1 MQTIKRAQILSAS
14 AGSGKTF
21 RLVLKYI
28 CDIIERPD
36 RYRNILAVT
45 FTNKATEEMKSRI
58 INEIHRLASNQ
69 ESQYLKEIIRE
80 TQLSEPQIRERAL
93 KARTK
98 ILHDYSR
105 FTVLTIDRFF
115 QRILRAF
122 INELSL
128 DLNYNIEL
136 DTALLLE
143 RSADSLIESIAKEPE
158 IKSWLMTFAEE
169 RLEEGSKW
177 DMRKELQVMGKE
189 LFKENIA
196 NRIKN
201 SISKSE
207 LRDIINKLIKHDN
220 AILQRIKTIGKDA
233 CKCMEKWGVE
243 ESDFKGKTRS
253 FTYRFKKYA
262 DGDTAAPSATM
273 IKATIDI
280 NEWYDNK
287 SSSSVQAAAAE
298 LQPMLQEICTLYADN
313 IDKINTTKILRN
325 NYHSFA
331 LLSDLYH
338 NIESICKQENIM
350 VLDKTKEILSEFIDH
365 SNAPFIYEKVGNRY
379 DHYMIDEFQDTSVRE
394 WRNLR
399 PLLLEALASNP
410 EASVFIVGDIKQS
423 IYRWRG
429 GDWRL
434 LNGGVE
440 RDLGSDNTEI
450 QRLQLNYRSLK
461 NIVDFNRILIDK
473 VVDADNYYLNN
484 LIDNA
489 LQNKR
494 ISESTHNSL
503 YDIVKHAYVDNRQTA
518 HIQSDEDGIA
528 EVCLFDTNIVKE
540 SPFIEAIEDAI
551 SRGYRYSDIMLLVRD
566 AGDSRRVVNALYA
579 YKNKLTEEGRDANFN
594 VLTSD
599 SLTIESCDMVQ
610 FIIALFRLAVNP
622 SDDIERG
629 KFNGYLGRSYETQF
643 SEEEHTLLHRIAH
656 LSPMEAFEV
665 IVEHFE
671 LSKKKSFIAYLQAM
685 HEQIIAFSSNH
696 IADIQHYLEWW
707 AERGHKENLSVEMTD
722 NTIEI
727 TTIHKSKGLER
738 AVVIIPYCTWDMI
751 PPARKKPIV
760 WATADARHS
769 DVASLGSYPVAYNNS
784 MSESA
789 FSEEY
794 YNELVLSHVD
804 GLNLLYVAITRAAKE
819 LYIYIEKE
827 LNKEDK
833 PSGDI
838 NTTTP
843 LIIKAV
849 STMCEAREERDT
861 SNMLTHIRYTYGK
874 KIASYTPKK
883 HNTESKSTILSE
895 YPTSTP
901 DIAVRYPS
909 HRYMEDGLTPG
920 TASCR
925 NGIMLHRVFEKAESI
940 DDLYNTIKRMSLN
953 GLIDNES
960 AERLRNNIDQAMQDE
975 RAKEWFSNNWD
986 DIKTEAEILH
996 NGIVRRPDRV
1006 MIAGKRAVV
1015 VDYKFGSI
1023 PNSNN
1028 NKKVEEYMTLL
1039 DSMGQYDT
1047 IEGYVWYI
1055 TIGHIEPIE
1064 IKKYM
1069 LL

>member
-1 MQTIKRAQILSAS
+1 MQTMKRAKILSAS

-58 INEIHRLASNQ
+58 INEIHRLAANQ
-69 ESQYLKEIIRE
+69 SSQYLEEIMRE
-80 TQLSEPQIRERAL
+80 TQLTEPYIRERAL

-122 INELSL
+122 INELGL

-136 DTALLLE
+136 DTELLLE
-143 RSADSLIESIAKEPE
+143 RSADSLIESIAQDPD

-177 DMRKELQVMGKE
+177 DMRKDLRSMGKE
-189 LFKENIA
+189 LFKANIA
-196 NRIKN
+196 KRTEN

-207 LRDIINKLIKHDN
+207 LQDIINKLVKHDN
-220 AILQRIKTIGKDA
+220 AILQRIKTLGDDA
-233 CKCMEKWGVE
+233 CKCMKKWGVE

-253 FTYRFKKYA
+253 FTYRFRKYA
-262 DGDTAAPSATM
+262 DGDTAAPSDTM
-273 IKATIDI
+273 LKAAADI
-280 NEWYDNK
+280 NAWYDNSARGCVK
-287 SSSSVQAAAAE
+287 AAAAE
-298 LQPMLQEICTLYADN
+298 LQPILQEICTLYADN

-338 NIESICKQENIM
+338 NIESICQEENIM
-350 VLDKTKEILSEFIDH
+350 ILDKTKEILSEFIDH

-440 RDLGSDNTEI
+440 LDLGSDNTEI
-450 QRLQLNYRSLK
+450 QHLELNYRSLK

-473 VVDADNYYLNN
+473 VVEIDNTYLNN

-489 LQNKR
+489 LFNKR
-494 ISESTHNSL
+494 ISQSTYASL
-503 YDIVKHAYVDNRQTA
+503 YDIIKHAYVDNHQTA
-518 HIQSDEDGIA
+518 FIQSDENGIA
-528 EVCLFDTNIVKE
+528 EVCLFDKNLVKE

-551 SRGYRYSDIMLLVRD
+551 SRGYRYCDIMLLVRD
-566 AGDSRRVVNALYA
+566 ASDCRKVADALYA
-579 YKNKLTEEGRDANFN
+579 HKNRLATEGRDANFN

-599 SLTIESCDMVQ
+599 SLTIDSCDIVQ
-610 FIIALFRLAVNP
+610 FIIATLRLAVNP

-629 KFNGYLGRSYETQF
+629 KFNHYLGRPFETIF
-643 SEEEHTLLHRIAH
+643 NNEERTLLHRIAH
-656 LSPMEAFEV
+656 LSPVEAFEV
-665 IVEHFE
+665 IVDHFK
-671 LSKKKSFIAYLQAM
+671 LSEKHSRIAYLQAM
-685 HEQIIAFSSNH
+685 HEQIISFSSNH
-696 IADIQHYLEWW
+696 ITDIQHYLEWW
-707 AERGHKENLSVEMTD
+707 VERGCKENLSVEMTD

-738 AVVIIPYCTWDMI
+738 AVVIIPYCTWNMV
-751 PPARKKPIV
+751 PPANKKPIV

-769 DVASLGSYPVAYNNS
+769 DIAAIGSYPVAYNNH

-794 YNELVLSHVD
+794 YNELVMSHVD
-804 GLNLLYVAITRAAKE
+804 GVNLLYVAITRAAKE
-819 LYIYIEKE
+819 LYIYIEQNLNPKKGHKE
-827 LNKEDK
+827 SN
-833 PSGDI
+833 DI
-838 NTTTP
+838 NDTTP
-843 LIIKAV
+843 LIIKAI
-849 STMCEAREERDT
+849 STMCDAQHQRNE
-861 SNMLTHIRYTYGK
+861 SNELTHTRYTYGA
-874 KIASYTPKK
+874 KISHHTPKQRNAES
-883 HNTESKSTILSE
+883 HNIILSE
-895 YPTSTP
+895 YPTSIP

-909 HRYMEDGLTPG
+909 HRYIEEGLTPG
-920 TASCR
+920 TTQCR
-925 NGIMLHRVFEKAESI
+925 TGIMLHRIFEKAESI
-940 DDLYNTIKRMSLN
+940 DDLYNAIKRMSLDC
-953 GLIDNES
+953 LIDNET
-960 AERLRNNIDQAMQDE
+960 AERLRNNIDQAMQDK
-975 RAKEWFSNNWD
+975 RAKEWFSDRWD

-1015 VDYKFGSI
+1015 VDYKFGNT
-1023 PNSNN
+1023 PNRKNN
-1028 NKKVEEYMTLL
+1028 SKVREYMTLL
-1039 DSMGQYDT
+1039 DSMKCYET

-1064 IKKYM
+1064 MAK
-1069 LL
+1069 

>member
-1 MQTIKRAQILSAS
+1 MQTTKRAKILSAS

-28 CDIIERPD
+28 CDIIEHPD

-69 ESQYLKEIIRE
+69 ESQYIKDIITE

-143 RSADSLIESIAKEPE
+143 RSADNLIESIAQEPE
-158 IKSWLMTFAEE
+158 IKDWLMAYAEE

-177 DMRKELQVMGKE
+177 DMRKELQEMGRE

-196 NRIKN
+196 NRVKN

-207 LRDIINKLIKHDN
+207 LREIINKLVKHDN
-220 AILQRIKTIGKDA
+220 AILQHIKTLGEDA
-233 CKCMEKWGVE
+233 CKCMEKWGVDPN
-243 ESDFKGKTRS
+243 DFKNKSRS
-253 FTYRFKKYA
+253 FTHKFVKYA
-262 DGDTAAPSATM
+262 EGDIAAPNNTM
-273 IKATIDI
+273 IKAISDI
-280 NEWYDNK
+280 NEWHDDKVSDNVK
-287 SSSSVQAAAAE
+287 AAAAE
-298 LQPMLQEICTLYADN
+298 LQPILQEICTLYADN

-410 EASVFIVGDIKQS
+410 KASVFIVGDIKQS

-434 LNGGVE
+434 LNGGVMQ
-440 RDLGSDNTEI
+440 DLGKDNTDVKH
-450 QRLQLNYRSLK
+450 LDLNYRSLK

-473 VVDADNYYLNN
+473 VVDIDNQYLNN

-494 ISESTHNSL
+494 ISQSTHTLL

-518 HIQSDEDGIA
+518 FIKSDENGIA
-528 EVCLFDTNIVKE
+528 EVCLFDKVLVKE

-551 SRGYRYSDIMLLVRD
+551 SRGYRYCDIMLLVRD
-566 AGDSRRVVNALYA
+566 SGDCRSVANALYA
-579 YKNKLTEEGRDANFN
+579 YKNELAAEGRDANFN

-599 SLTIESCDMVQ
+599 SLYIESCDIVQ
-610 FIIALFRLAVNP
+610 FIIALFRLAINP

-629 KFNGYLGRSYETQF
+629 KFNGYLGRPYETQF
-643 SEEEHTLLHRIAH
+643 SETEHTLLHRIAH
-656 LSPMEAFEV
+656 LSPMEAFEL
-665 IVEHFE
+665 IVEHFN
-671 LSKKKSFIAYLQAM
+671 LSERKSRIAYLQAM
-685 HEQIIAFSSNH
+685 HEQIISFSSNH

-707 AERGHKENLSVEMTD
+707 AERGYKENLSVEMTD

-751 PPARKKPIV
+751 PPAKKKPIV
-760 WATADARHS
+760 WAKADDRHS
-769 DVASLGSYPVAYNNS
+769 DVAAIGSYPVAYNNS
-784 MSESA
+784 MGESA

-794 YNELVLSHVD
+794 YNELVMSHVD

-819 LYIYIEKE
+819 LYIYIEKN
-827 LNKEDK
+827 LNPKDK
-833 PSGDI
+833 KSSNDI
-838 NTTTP
+838 NNTTP
-843 LIIKAV
+843 LIVNAI
-849 STMCEAREERDT
+849 SSICEACEERDE
-861 SNMLTHIRYTYGK
+861 SNKLTRLRYTYGK
-874 KIASYTPKK
+874 KIQRHTPKQR
-883 HNTESKSTILSE
+883 NADSLSTLLSE
-895 YPTSTP
+895 YPTNTP
-901 DIAVRYPS
+901 NIAVRYPS
-909 HRYMEDGLTPG
+909 HRYTEEGLTPG
-920 TASCR
+920 TSSCR

-940 DDLYNTIKRMSLN
+940 DDLYATIKRMSLDC
-953 GLIDNES
+953 LIDNET
-960 AERLRNNIDQAMQDE
+960 AERLRTNIDQAMQDE
-975 RAKEWFSNNWD
+975 RTKEWFSDCWD

-996 NGIVRRPDRV
+996 KGIVRRPDRV

-1015 VDYKFGSI
+1015 VDYKFGNI
-1023 PNSNN
+1023 PNNQNN
-1028 NKKVEEYMTLL
+1028 EKVREYMKLL
-1039 DSMGQYDT
+1039 SSMGRYET

-1064 IKKYM
+1064 MEK
-1069 LL
+1069 